1 MGKIKIMKRLLL
13 VLFLFHSFIGFSQI
27 ISKTL
32 SEKKIGSLNC
42 KNLETINLPTND
54 TTYEIRC
61 TFQNQQYQH
70 ITDIGSVSFHS
81 ELKNDLDEIISQLKE
96 CIKYMDDK
104 SYSFSIGQFRISD
117 KFKILWISNYDDT
130 KYTTLS
136 KKNVLKWIKWLEECT
151 FIK

>member
-1 MGKIKIMKRLLL
+1 MKRLLL
-13 VLFLFHSFIGFSQI
+13 VLFLFQSFIGFSQI
-27 ISKTL
+27 LSKTL
-32 SEKKIGSLNC
+32 NEKKIGSLNC
-42 KNLETINLPTND
+42 KNLETINLSTND

-61 TFQNQQYQH
+61 SFQNQTYQQ
-70 ITDIGSVSFHS
+70 IIDIGSVSFHS
-81 ELKNDLDEIISQLKE
+81 ELKNNLDEIINQLKE
-96 CIKYMDDK
+96 CVKYMDDK

-117 KFKILWISNYDDT
+117 KFKILFISNYDDT